1 MGENYVKNL
10 IFHNDGEIISYAAL
24 KGNEPLFEALL
35 THLNVANQEETRR
48 RAYPNSTHT
57 SRVKI
62 IFTLEQIA
70 TFNSNNELCK
80 L

>member
-57 SRVKI
+57 TRRIKQQMEAV
-62 IFTLEQIA
+62 TNLQ
-70 TFNSNNELCK
+70 FNIR
-80 L
+80 